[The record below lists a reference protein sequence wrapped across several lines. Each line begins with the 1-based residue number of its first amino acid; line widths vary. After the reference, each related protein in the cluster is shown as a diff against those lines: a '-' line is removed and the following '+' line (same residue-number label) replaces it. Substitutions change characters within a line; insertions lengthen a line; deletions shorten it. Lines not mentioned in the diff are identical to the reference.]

1 MSPLKI
7 HGFVHI
13 WSKTGLTKEGEALVG
28 TVEGEKEISP
38 AVISNSEGFIRCG
51 PYTPWREQS
60 CLHVTLQ
67 NSSWLFTDQ
76 MSYGDAEQS
85 KAFPDAICQSKP
97 QPPRKHNRDWGVFGG
112 RNTQKETDK
121 TPSHQVRDKPRDG
134 PFNTEKANEALSPLK
149 MTLLESAT
157 LARTGLLENQGAK
170 REKMLSPAREMNEGS
185 LKKSNPELNKKLKT
199 DSFEYTESNKDEP
212 LHSGGQ
218 EKLRNSTCGST
229 CKTISTENA
238 NLAQTV
244 VSIQAVSCKTGLE
257 FPSEQIYSHDDL
269 RRDDLDT
276 HPEQFWQGF
285 PDLGNTCYMNAILQS
300 LFVIPSFAD
309 DLLMKGISWKE
320 IPFDAFVRCLT
331 QLLALK
337 DICNL
342 EGKKELLVDIKIA
355 ISAVTET
362 FSGDVQNDAYEF
374 LGYCLEQL
382 KKDMEKLN
390 IMHVDNAA
398 CQTFVCPVV
407 ANFEFELQRSI
418 MCKACGQVI
427 LKTEPS
433 HYLSINPPQETKLQ
447 PSSVQN
453 SFYLFFRAEDLEY
466 SCNEC
471 THEASVAMHKFSELP
486 RVLIVHL
493 KCYGF
498 NDAWWLV
505 KDNQPVA
512 IPKFL
517 SSSSHHSESTKL
529 PFPTASNTPPR
540 DSKMLEVSPEMASEI
555 LAPSSPSEKL
565 ISESSNSLAKN
576 AEPLTFQKIVEGSS
590 QEQQQRDLENGP
602 KQNITASEKELPAA
616 DSGMDQE
623 HLCLMICEDAS
634 ELTSSPH
641 QVLERLSSKNLIMML
656 NKCFFFK
663 KKKSETSNAF
673 IELDVGSVMESTEE
687 FYKAHENRIP
697 ERSQGMAEQLQELG
711 AQENTEEDFQD
722 RQKDDNRDSL
732 TAETPSGSPCHQPS
746 REPPDSGQHISDVH
760 DFQKQAWFTYHDLVE
775 ARPHTAYIFFYM
787 HDEIFQALLRKARP
801 SHLEWRW
808 GDPSGGIRK
817 R

>member
-38 AVISNSEGFIRCG
+38 AVISNSEGFIRVLQLSNK
-51 PYTPWREQS
+51 QS

-76 MSYGDAEQS
+76 MSHGDAEQP
-85 KAFPDAICQSKP
+85 KALLDAVCQSKP
-97 QPPRKHNRDWGVFGG
+97 QPPRKHNREWGIFGG

-185 LKKSNPELNKKLKT
+185 LKKSNPELNKK
-199 DSFEYTESNKDEP
+199 FEYTESYKDEP

-244 VSIQAVSCKTGLE
+244 VSIQALSCKTGLK

-285 PDLGNTCYMNAILQS
+285 PDLGNTCYMKAILQP
-300 LFVIPSFAD
+300 LFVIPPFAD

-418 MCKACGQVI
+418 ICKACGQVI

-471 THEASVAMHKFSELP
+471 THETSVAMHKFSELP

-517 SSSSHHSESTKL
+517 RSSSHHSESTKL
-529 PFPTASNTPPR
+529 PFPTA
-540 DSKMLEVSPEMASEI
+540 KVSPEMASEI
-555 LAPSSPSEKL
+555 LAPSSPSERL

-641 QVLERLSSKNLIMML
+641 QVLERLSSK
-656 NKCFFFK
+656 KK

-687 FYKAHENRIP
+687 FYKARENRIP
-697 ERSQGMAEQLQELG
+697 ERFQGMAEQLQQHDWKRIVEEFSQQESPPGVRELG
-711 AQENTEEDFQD
+711 AQEYTEEDFQD

-732 TAETPSGSPCHQPS
+732 TAEPPSGSPCHQPS

-760 DFQKQAWFTYHDLVE
+760 DSQKQAWFTYHDLVVS
-775 ARPHTAYIFFYM
+775 
-787 HDEIFQALLRKARP
+787 EIQSPWCRRLGLTR
-801 SHLEWRW
+801 
-808 GDPSGGIRK
+808 GISSFICTMRSF
-817 R
+817 RRC